1 MNGMS
6 LLFAGLVA
14 LGVAIIIVVLLK
26 CLCFVGE
33 FLIDKRRSSHH
44 QSSSQSPTETILLSS
59 EPSTTSALLHQ
70 ERSFAGVEQATASHR
85 QQQGYSVRRL
95 SDRIYV
101 ICVEPNSNGAI
112 DPKLNLILEQD
123 PEDLPP
129 TYEQAVQSTIQST
142 PAAAAA
148 AVAILPSFTHHNP
161 LI

>member
-33 FLIDKRRSSHH
+33 FLVDKRRSH
-44 QSSSQSPTETILLSS
+44 QSTQSPIETILSS

-70 ERSFAGVEQATASHR
+70 ERSDEAATHH

-101 ICVEPNSNGAI
+101 ICVDPSSNGGVI
-112 DPKLNLILEQD
+112 DPKLNFILERD

-129 TYEQAVQSTIQST
+129 TYEQAVQSTNST
-142 PAAAAA
+142 PAA
-148 AVAILPSFTHHNP
+148 VSLLPNAYSS
-161 LI
+161 

>member
-33 FLIDKRRSSHH
+33 FLVDKRRSSHH

-70 ERSFAGVEQATASHR
+70 ERSIAGVDQAAASHR

-101 ICVEPNSNGAI
+101 ICVEPNSNGVI

-129 TYEQAVQSTIQST
+129 TYEQAVESTINT
-142 PAAAAA
+142 PA
-148 AVAILPSFTHHNP
+148 AVAILPAFTHHNP